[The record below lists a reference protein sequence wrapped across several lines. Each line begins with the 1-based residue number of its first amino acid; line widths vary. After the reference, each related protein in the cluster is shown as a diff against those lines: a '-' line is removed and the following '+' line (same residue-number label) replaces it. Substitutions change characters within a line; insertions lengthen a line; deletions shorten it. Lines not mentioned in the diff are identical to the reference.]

1 MTMKRLVLPTMPQ
14 KEESGD
20 MITKI
25 IGQKLLIATRRGIKL
40 LHHKLLKGKWSDF
53 DTAMGELI
61 RDKMAIGDA
70 KPLAGS
76 REHYSLTKEEKWQ
89 REELP
94 DQRTDIEFLP

>member
-1 MTMKRLVLPTMPQ
+1 MTTKRLGQ
-14 KEESGD
+14 EESGGT
-20 MITKI
+20 ITKI

-40 LHHKLLKGKWSDF
+40 LHHKLLKEKWSDF

-76 REHYSLTKEEKWQ
+76 REHYSLTKKEKWQ
-89 REELP
+89 KEELP
-94 DQRTDIEFLP
+94 DQRTDLEFLP